1 MKVSGKFEVKLQPLE
16 SYAKGENGITL
27 GRMSIDKT
35 FEGPLS
41 ASSKGEMLSVMT
53 ATKGSAGY
61 AAIEQVSGIL
71 SGKKG
76 SFVFQHNAIMA
87 KGKSSLH
94 IEVVPDSGTE
104 ELTGISG
111 EMSIRIENGQHY
123 YDFEYQFSH

>member
-61 AAIEQVSGIL
+61 AAIEQVSGTL